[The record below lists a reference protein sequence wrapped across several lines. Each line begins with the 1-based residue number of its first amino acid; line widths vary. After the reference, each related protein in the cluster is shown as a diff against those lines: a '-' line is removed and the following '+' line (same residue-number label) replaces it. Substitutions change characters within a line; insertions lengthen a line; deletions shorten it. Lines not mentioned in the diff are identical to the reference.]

1 MAKEKRTQPNNDD
14 GFEAVNSIPDVIVDP
29 EPVNYQPSYNSN
41 VPTMEWLD
49 DSQSQKAARAALKKA
64 PKNRP
69 KIRAGK
75 WVAAVLCCV
84 PVILELLAV
93 LLIPKIGVLANN
105 AYVSRWGW
113 QARSV
118 PLKISFICVIILGF
132 AIQMLGLVG
141 QLPNVLGMFTQII
154 SFALFVL
161 SSYAAHNNSS
171 VYALWGLAV
180 IVPVSLLV
188 TALRYTTADGFGFID
203 DFNFWYYL
211 PIALE
216 VAEYIL
222 FFLVFAP
229 LFGASASLWFFVAIT
244 VTTVASIAVSSFWE
258 DFHWAPVGI
267 NLGVAVLL
275 CVIFWIGRLVSSEWF
290 SNGGVI
296 TVVILAIGGSWF
308 IHWFIHRNDP

>member
-1 MAKEKRTQPNNDD
+1 MAKGKRTQSENDD
-14 GFEAVNSIPDVIVDP
+14 GLEKVNVIPDVITDP
-29 EPVNYQPSYNSN
+29 EPADDAPEFNTN
-41 VPTMEWLD
+41 VPTMDWLD
-49 DSQSQKAARAALKKA
+49 DSQSRKAARAALRKA
-64 PKNRP
+64 PKNKP

-75 WVAAVLCCV
+75 WVATILCCV

-105 AYVSRWGW
+105 AYLSRWGW
-113 QARSV
+113 QALSV
-118 PLKISFICVIILGF
+118 SLKISFLSVIILGF
-132 AIQMLGLVG
+132 VIQLLGLLG
-141 QLPNVLGMFTQII
+141 KLHNVLGMFTQII

-161 SSYAAHNNSS
+161 SAYAAHNNSS

-216 VAEYIL
+216 VAEYVL

-229 LFGASASLWFFVAIT
+229 LFGVSASPWFFVAIT

-290 SNGGVI
+290 ANGGVI